1 MIQPANIQVRFSDL
15 DVLGHVNNTI
25 YFSYFELARVHYFRE
40 LLGIDWDWRHH
51 GIVLVKNEA
60 EYVKSV
66 LISHTPE
73 VFVFT
78 ESIGIKSFTLA
89 YELKVNGE
97 VFVKGRSV
105 QVCYNAETQQ
115 TIAIPEEMKSALMKL
130 QIH

>member
-1 MIQPANIQVRFSDL
+1 MIQPATIQVRFSDL

-40 LLGIDWDWRHH
+40 LLGIDWDWRQH

-60 EYVKSV
+60 EYLKSV

-78 ESIGIKSFTLA
+78 ETIGIKSFTLG
-89 YELKVNGE
+89 YELKVNDE

-105 QVCYNAETQQ
+105 QVCYNAKTQQ
-115 TIAIPEEMKSALMKL
+115 TIVIPEEMKSALMKI
-130 QIH
+130 QIQ

>member
-1 MIQPANIQVRFSDL
+1 MIQPATIQVRFSDL

-40 LLGIDWDWRHH
+40 LLGIDWDWRQH

-60 EYVKSV
+60 EYLKSV

-73 VFVFT
+73 VYVFT
-78 ESIGIKSFTLA
+78 ENIGNKSFTLA

-97 VFVKGRSV
+97 VFVKGRSI
-105 QVCYNAETQQ
+105 QVCFNAETQQ
-115 TIAIPEEMKSALMKL
+115 TIVVPEEMKSALMKL
-130 QIH
+130 QSL

>member
-1 MIQPANIQVRFSDL
+1 MIQPAKIQVRFSDL
-15 DVLGHVNNTI
+15 DVLGHVNNNI

-40 LLGIDWDWRHH
+40 LLGVDWDWRQH

-60 EYVKSV
+60 EYIKSV

-73 VFVFT
+73 VRIIT
-78 ESIGIKSFTLA
+78 ENIGTKSFTLG
-89 YELKVNGE
+89 YELTVNGE

-115 TIAIPEEMKSALMKL
+115 TIAVPEEMKSALMEL
-130 QIH
+130 QNQ